1 VQRRGG
7 SNELAELDVLE
18 VQLLKQPVREG
29 VLLVRGL
36 LGKCREGE
44 EAMNWP
50 SLMYVDPSF
59 SNSLYEK
66 VCCWYMDCLASAEKG
81 RKHWIGRA

>member
-1 VQRRGG
+1 MQRRGG
-7 SNELAELDVLE
+7 GNELAELDVRGP
-18 VQLLKQPVREG
+18 QLLIQPVREG
-29 VLLVRGL
+29 VLLVHGL

-44 EAMNWP
+44 EALDWP

-66 VCCWYMDCLASAEKG
+66 VCYWYVDCLASAEKG
-81 RKHWIGRA
+81 RRQWIGQA

>member
-7 SNELAELDVLE
+7 SIGLAELDVRGP
-18 VQLLKQPVREG
+18 QLLKQPVRES
-29 VLLVRGL
+29 VSLVRGL

-59 SNSLYEK
+59 SYSLYEK
-66 VCCWYMDCLASAEKG
+66 VCCWYVDCLASAEKG
-81 RKHWIGRA
+81 RRHWIGRA